1 MIHEFLTPVSAELR
15 TYASELDEFSIG
27 QNLRFDADFEENSM
41 VIFGIKETRDQIQ
54 DPHLELDFD
63 LVREQF
69 YLLKKGNWHV
79 PLYDLGD
86 ILPGESLE
94 DTYFAFLKIQQE
106 LLKKKCVL
114 IILGGTSSLA
124 YWQYRA
130 FDAITHQVNV
140 SCIDN
145 RFRLGNSDYDLSSNN
160 YLSKIITTEPHQLF
174 DYSHLGYQTY
184 FVGQEELDLMD
195 QLNFDVKRL
204 GKLIDNMQEAEPEL
218 RFSDLVILNLEAL
231 QASDF
236 KSSTQQSPNGFS
248 SREICS
254 LSRYAGINNKVQ
266 SFGVYN
272 FKAKNILVDNIL
284 LAEILWY
291 FIEGKNQ
298 APMELDLNEREDI
311 ETFYVQL
318 PEQDLI
324 FYHDIDSQQWW
335 MELSEAEATQRQII
349 PCSIRDYEDSLKGRI
364 PDRWWKSFKK
374 LY

>member
-1 MIHEFLTPVSAELR
+1 
-15 TYASELDEFSIG
+15 
-27 QNLRFDADFEENSM
+27 
-41 VIFGIKETRDQIQ
+41 
-54 DPHLELDFD
+54 
-63 LVREQF
+63 
-69 YLLKKGNWHV
+69 
-79 PLYDLGD
+79 
-86 ILPGESLE
+86 
-94 DTYFAFLKIQQE
+94 
-106 LLKKKCVL
+106 
-114 IILGGTSSLA
+114 
-124 YWQYRA
+124 
-130 FDAITHQVNV
+130 
-140 SCIDN
+140 
-145 RFRLGNSDYDLSSNN
+145 
-160 YLSKIITTEPHQLF
+160 
-174 DYSHLGYQTY
+174 
-184 FVGQEELDLMD
+184 
-195 QLNFDVKRL
+195 FDVKRL

-284 LAEILWY
+284 LAEVLWY

-298 APMELDLNEREDI
+298 APMVLDLDERDDF

-335 MELSEAEATQRQII
+335 MELSEAEATHKQII
-349 PCSIRDYEDSLKGRI
+349 PCSMKDYEDSLKGRI

>member
-1 MIHEFLTPVSAELR
+1 LTPVSAELR
-15 TYASELDEFSIG
+15 TYASELDAFSIG
-27 QNLRFDADFEENSM
+27 QDLRFDTDFEENSI

-69 YLLKKGNWHV
+69 YLVKKGNWHV

-174 DYSHLGYQTY
+174 DYS
-184 FVGQEELDLMD
+184 
-195 QLNFDVKRL
+195 
-204 GKLIDNMQEAEPEL
+204 
-218 RFSDLVILNLEAL
+218 
-231 QASDF
+231 
-236 KSSTQQSPNGFS
+236 
-248 SREICS
+248 
-254 LSRYAGINNKVQ
+254 
-266 SFGVYN
+266 
-272 FKAKNILVDNIL
+272 
-284 LAEILWY
+284 
-291 FIEGKNQ
+291 
-298 APMELDLNEREDI
+298 
-311 ETFYVQL
+311 
-318 PEQDLI
+318 
-324 FYHDIDSQQWW
+324 
-335 MELSEAEATQRQII
+335 
-349 PCSIRDYEDSLKGRI
+349 
-364 PDRWWKSFKK
+364 
-374 LY
+374 